1 MKKIIAHII
10 FLLLCSMA
18 SKMNAQCTNYTITV
32 SLGFWPSEVSWQ
44 FVDAANTVVA
54 SGLAGANQVVC
65 LPDGCYTFRMI
76 DSYGDG
82 WNGAAFTITAPGPVT
97 IATGTFTT
105 GFLATQAVTL
115 GNVNCCPAGTTS
127 YLMNVTS
134 GAFSAEVSW
143 YIRNGAGTTVAS
155 GGAPYNSS
163 FCLPPGC
170 YELYLFDSFGDGWDG
185 AVYTISN
192 GATVLATGTLDDGD
206 SEINLVGIGGVSCLP
221 TCSAGMVPYLLTVSA
236 GSFPN
241 EISWSLFNQSGTLL
255 DNGGAPSAGY
265 FCAST
270 NCYSIVLNDSFGDG
284 WNGAEFILYDEFGN
298 QTQTGTLNSGSS
310 VTIPLE
316 IGTADCGIVDPVTA
330 SDCIFAV
337 DICENFAFAIDP
349 NGQGLI
355 NEIPPLG
362 SLGNP
367 DYMIDGTNSPWGTDH
382 YGCLR
387 ANELNSTWMII
398 NIWQGGMLN
407 FTFGGMGTQ
416 SGFYDW
422 IMYPYDEDNACQDIY
437 NNVLPPVRCNWNFS
451 STGGTGLQTTLP
463 AGGVAGNYEPPL
475 LVNTGD
481 QYIICF
487 SNYSSST
494 TTVPLDFGGTA
505 IVGCSQLVLPVEL
518 ISFTALEKNNCAELQ
533 WSTMSES
540 NNDFFEV
547 QHQDELGN
555 WKTIGVVDG
564 MGTTQNISNY
574 SFLHRMPH
582 SGLNYYRLKQVDFN
596 GAFAYSETVA
606 VHIGAGNNFISPN
619 PNNGKFVVNAPLEYL
634 KILNACG
641 AEVPFHSN
649 NTQEVSLIHPAKGIY
664 IVHNEY
670 TGESWRM
677 VVE

>member
-1 MKKIIAHII
+1 MKGFALNIIL
-10 FLLLCSMA
+10 FLVCIVANEA
-18 SKMNAQCTNYTITV
+18 SAQCTNYSITV
-32 SLGFWPSEVSWQ
+32 SMGTWPSEVSWQ
-44 FVDAANTVVA
+44 FLDASNTVLA
-54 SGLAGANQVVC
+54 SGLAGANQTVC

-76 DSYGDG
+76 DSFGDG
-82 WNGAAFTITAPGPVT
+82 WNGAAFTIAAPGPVT
-97 IATGTFTT
+97 IASGTFTT
-105 GFLATQAVTL
+105 GFSATQAVTL

-127 YLMNVTS
+127 YSMNVAAGT
-134 GAFSAEVSW
+134 FSAEVSW
-143 YIRNGAGTTVAS
+143 NLRNGAGTIVAS
-155 GGAPYNSS
+155 GGAPYSSS
-163 FCLPPGC
+163 FCLAPGC
-170 YELYLFDSFGDGWDG
+170 YELYMYDSFADGWDG
-185 AVYTISN
+185 AVYTLSN
-192 GATVLATGTLDDGD
+192 GATVIATGTLDNGG
-206 SEINLVGIGGVSCLP
+206 SEVNMISIGGISCLP

-241 EISWSLFNQSGTLL
+241 EVSWSLFNQSGTLL
-255 DNGGAPSAGY
+255 DSGGAPSTGY

-284 WNGAEFILYDEFGN
+284 WNGAEFILYDELGN

-362 SLGNP
+362 SIGNP
-367 DYMIDGTNSPWGTDH
+367 DYMIDAVNSPWGTDH

-387 ANELNSTWMII
+387 VGELNSTWMVI

-407 FTFGGMGTQ
+407 FTFGGMGMQ

-437 NNVLPPVRCNWNFS
+437 NNVLPPVRCNWNYS

-463 AGGVAGNYEPPL
+463 AGGVAGNFEPPL

-505 IVGCSQLVLPVEL
+505 VVGCSELVLPVEL
-518 ISFTALEKNNCAELQ
+518 ISFVAAEKNGMAELQ
-533 WSTMSES
+533 WTTATES
-540 NNDFFEV
+540 NNDYFEI

-555 WKTIGVVDG
+555 WNTVGIADG
-564 MGTTQNISNY
+564 MGTTQTQTNY

-582 SGLNYYRLKQVDFN
+582 PGLNYYRLRQVDFN
-596 GAFAYSETVA
+596 GVFAFSVTA
-606 VHIGAGNNFISPN
+606 VVNIASTKNFIIPN
-619 PNNGKFVVNAPLEYL
+619 PNNGKFVVNAPITSL

-641 AEVPFHSN
+641 AQVPFHCN
-649 NTQEVSLIHPAKGIY
+649 NAQEISLANPVRGIY
-664 IVHNEY
+664 IVLNEMS
-670 TGESWRM
+670 GESWRM